1 MDSSSSPGHD
11 VVMYGTG
18 SCVFCM
24 LARRLLKGKGVSF
37 DEIRVDQDPAQREL
51 MERRSG
57 RETVPQVFVGDRHLG
72 GYTDLVELDRRGEL
86 DVLLG
91 LVSD

>member
-1 MDSSSSPGHD
+1 
-11 VVMYGTG
+11 MYGTG
-18 SCVFCM
+18 SCAFCM

-57 RETVPQVFVGDRHLG
+57 RETVPQVFAGDRHLG